1 MANSPTGDSVL
12 ARLDRVLATFSAADS
27 LLTAAEISRRTGLP
41 PATAHRLC
49 RDMAELGWLESLPA
63 GYMVGTRLWEMT
75 NRSAPTMKLAVR
87 ARPYLSDVHA
97 VMGQHVQLGVVEG
110 HEVLFVD
117 RLSAREAPRIHGGV
131 AGRLPLHV
139 SATGI
144 VLLAHASAEFRTF
157 YRTHHTEQTP
167 QGPAMIA
174 EERLEQVRQQGYC
187 AQTGVIEPGVTG
199 VAVPIR
205 QRGRSVVA
213 ALGVVTD
220 DDDVARRPAP
230 WVQMLQI
237 AARGIQRE
245 VSGREADTR

>member
-12 ARLDRVLATFSAADS
+12 TRLDRVLSTFSAAES
-27 LLTAAEISRRTGLP
+27 LLSAAEIARRTGLP

-87 ARPYLSDVHA
+87 ARPYLTDVHA
-97 VMGQHVQLGVVEG
+97 VMGQHVQLGVIEG
-110 HEVLFVD
+110 REVLFVD
-117 RLSAREAPRIHGGV
+117 RLSAREAPSIHGGV
-131 AGRLPLHV
+131 AGQLPLHV
-139 SATGI
+139 SATGL
-144 VLLAHASAEFRTF
+144 VLLAHAPSEFRTF
-157 YRTHHTEQTP
+157 YRTQHQDAAGGQIISED
-167 QGPAMIA
+167 
-174 EERLEQVRQQGYC
+174 RLEQVRQQGYC
-187 AQTGVIEPGVTG
+187 AQTGVIEREVTG

-205 QRGRSVVA
+205 QRGRAVVA

-245 VSGREADTR
+245 ISGRS

>member
-12 ARLDRVLATFSAADS
+12 TRLDRVLSTFSAAES
-27 LLTAAEISRRTGLP
+27 LLSAAEIARRTGLP

-87 ARPYLSDVHA
+87 ARPYLTDVHA
-97 VMGQHVQLGVVEG
+97 VMGQHVQLGVIEG
-110 HEVLFVD
+110 REVLFVD
-117 RLSAREAPRIHGGV
+117 RLSAREAPSIHGGV

-139 SATGI
+139 SATGL
-144 VLLAHASAEFRTF
+144 VLLAHAPSEFRTF
-157 YRTHHTEQTP
+157 YRTQHQDAAGGQIISED
-167 QGPAMIA
+167 
-174 EERLEQVRQQGYC
+174 RLEQVRQQGYC
-187 AQTGVIEPGVTG
+187 AQTGVIEREVTG

-205 QRGRSVVA
+205 QRGRAVVA

-245 VSGREADTR
+245 ISGRS

>member
-12 ARLDRVLATFSAADS
+12 TRLNRVLSTFSAADS
-27 LLTAAEISRRTGLP
+27 LLSAAEIARRTGLP

-49 RDMAELGWLESLPA
+49 RDMAELGWLEALPA

-87 ARPYLSDVHA
+87 ARPYLSDVHT
-97 VMGQHVQLGVVEG
+97 VMGQHVQLGVIEG

-139 SATGI
+139 SATGL
-144 VLLAHASAEFRTF
+144 VLLAHASPEFRTF
-157 YRTHHTEQTP
+157 YRTQHQKDSP
-167 QGPAMIA
+167 GPIIS

-187 AQTGVIEPGVTG
+187 AQTGAIEREVTG

-220 DDDVARRPAP
+220 DADVARRPAP

-245 VSGREADTR
+245 ISGKS

>member
-1 MANSPTGDSVL
+1 MANSSTGDSVL
-12 ARLDRVLATFSAADS
+12 TRLDRVLSTFSAAES
-27 LLTAAEISRRTGLP
+27 LLSAAEISRRTGLP

-49 RDMAELGWLESLPA
+49 RDMAELGWLESLPG
-63 GYMVGTRLWEMT
+63 GYIIGTRLWEMT
-75 NRSAPTMKLAVR
+75 NRSAPTMRLAVR
-87 ARPYLSDVHA
+87 ARPHLSDVQA
-97 VMGQHVQLGVVEG
+97 VMGQHVQLGVIEG

-144 VLLAHASAEFRTF
+144 VLLAHASAEFRMF
-157 YRTHHTEQTP
+157 YRSHHDEKVPGGTP
-167 QGPAMIA
+167 TIA
-174 EERLEQVRQQGYC
+174 EDRLEQVRQQGYC
-187 AQTGVIEPGVTG
+187 AQTGVIEPEVTG
-199 VAVPIR
+199 IAVPVR
-205 QRGRSVVA
+205 QRGRAVVA

-245 VSGREADTR
+245 ISGQN

>member
-12 ARLDRVLATFSAADS
+12 TRLDRVLSTFSAAES
-27 LLTAAEISRRTGLP
+27 LLSAAEIARRTGLP

-87 ARPYLSDVHA
+87 ARPYLTDVHA
-97 VMGQHVQLGVVEG
+97 VMGQHVQLGVIEG
-110 HEVLFVD
+110 REVLFVD
-117 RLSAREAPRIHGGV
+117 RLSAREAPSIHGGV

-139 SATGI
+139 SATGL
-144 VLLAHASAEFRTF
+144 VLLAHAPSEFRTF
-157 YRTHHTEQTP
+157 YRTQHQDAAGGQIISED
-167 QGPAMIA
+167 
-174 EERLEQVRQQGYC
+174 RLEQVRQQGYC
-187 AQTGVIEPGVTG
+187 AQTGVIEREVTG

-245 VSGREADTR
+245 ISGRS

>member
-12 ARLDRVLATFSAADS
+12 TRLDRVLSTFSAADS
-27 LLTAAEISRRTGLP
+27 LLSAAEIARRTGLP

-49 RDMAELGWLESLPA
+49 RDMAELGWLEALPA

-87 ARPYLSDVHA
+87 ARPYLSDVHT
-97 VMGQHVQLGVVEG
+97 VMGQHVQLGVIEG

-139 SATGI
+139 SATGL
-144 VLLAHASAEFRTF
+144 VLLAHASPEFRTF
-157 YRTHHTEQTP
+157 YRTHHQKDSP
-167 QGPAMIA
+167 GPIIS

-187 AQTGVIEPGVTG
+187 AQTGVIEREVTG

-205 QRGRSVVA
+205 QRGRNVVA

-245 VSGREADTR
+245 ISGKS

>member
-12 ARLDRVLATFSAADS
+12 TRLDRVLSTFSAAES
-27 LLTAAEISRRTGLP
+27 LLSAAEIARRTGLP

-87 ARPYLSDVHA
+87 ARPYLTDVHA
-97 VMGQHVQLGVVEG
+97 VMGQHVQLGVIEG
-110 HEVLFVD
+110 REVLFVD
-117 RLSAREAPRIHGGV
+117 RLSAREAPSIHGGV

-139 SATGI
+139 SATGL
-144 VLLAHASAEFRTF
+144 VLLAHAPSEFRTF
-157 YRTHHTEQTP
+157 YRTQHQDAAGGQIISED
-167 QGPAMIA
+167 
-174 EERLEQVRQQGYC
+174 RLEQVRQQGYC
-187 AQTGVIEPGVTG
+187 AQTGVIEREVTG

-205 QRGRSVVA
+205 QRGRAVVA
-213 ALGVVTD
+213 ALGVVTDD

-245 VSGREADTR
+245 ISGRS

>member
-12 ARLDRVLATFSAADS
+12 TRLDRVLSTFSAAES
-27 LLTAAEISRRTGLP
+27 LLSAAEIARRTGLP

-87 ARPYLSDVHA
+87 ARPYLTDVHA
-97 VMGQHVQLGVVEG
+97 VMGQHVQLGVIEG
-110 HEVLFVD
+110 REVLFVD
-117 RLSAREAPRIHGGV
+117 RLSAREALSIHGGV

-139 SATGI
+139 SATGL
-144 VLLAHASAEFRTF
+144 VLLAHAPSEFRTF
-157 YRTHHTEQTP
+157 YRTQHQDAAGGQIISED
-167 QGPAMIA
+167 
-174 EERLEQVRQQGYC
+174 RLEQVRQQGYC
-187 AQTGVIEPGVTG
+187 AQTGVIEREVTG

-205 QRGRSVVA
+205 QRGRAVVA

-237 AARGIQRE
+237 AARGIQRQI
-245 VSGREADTR
+245 SGRS

>member
-12 ARLDRVLATFSAADS
+12 MRLDRVLSTFSAADS
-27 LLTAAEISRRTGLP
+27 LLSAAEISRRTGLP

-49 RDMAELGWLESLPA
+49 RDMTELGWLESLPA

-75 NRSAPTMKLAVR
+75 NRSAPRMKLAVR

-97 VMGQHVQLGVVEG
+97 VVGQHVQLGVVEG
-110 HEVLFVD
+110 SEVLFVD
-117 RLSAREAPRIHGGV
+117 RLSAREAPEIHGGV
-131 AGRLPLHV
+131 AGRLPLHL

-144 VLLAHASAEFRTF
+144 VLLAHASAEFRSL
-157 YRTHHTEQTP
+157 YRRQHAQESATSLQN
-167 QGPAMIA
+167 IS
-174 EERLEQVRQQGYC
+174 EERLEQVRQQGFC

-199 VAVPIR
+199 VAVPIW
-205 QRGRSVVA
+205 QRGRTVIAS
-213 ALGVVTD
+213 LGVVTD

-230 WVQMLQI
+230 WVQMLTI

-245 VSGREADTR
+245 VGGTT

>member
-12 ARLDRVLATFSAADS
+12 TRLDRVLSTFSAAES
-27 LLTAAEISRRTGLP
+27 LLSAAEIARRTGLP

-87 ARPYLSDVHA
+87 ARPYLTDVHA
-97 VMGQHVQLGVVEG
+97 VMGQHVQLGVIEG
-110 HEVLFVD
+110 REVLFVD
-117 RLSAREAPRIHGGV
+117 RLSAREAPSIHGGV

-139 SATGI
+139 SATGL
-144 VLLAHASAEFRTF
+144 VLLAHAPSEFRTF
-157 YRTHHTEQTP
+157 YRTQHQDAAGGQIISED
-167 QGPAMIA
+167 
-174 EERLEQVRQQGYC
+174 RLEQVRQQGYC
-187 AQTGVIEPGVTG
+187 AQTGVIEREVTG

-205 QRGRSVVA
+205 QRGRAVVA

-220 DDDVARRPAP
+220 DDDVARRHAP

-245 VSGREADTR
+245 ISGRS